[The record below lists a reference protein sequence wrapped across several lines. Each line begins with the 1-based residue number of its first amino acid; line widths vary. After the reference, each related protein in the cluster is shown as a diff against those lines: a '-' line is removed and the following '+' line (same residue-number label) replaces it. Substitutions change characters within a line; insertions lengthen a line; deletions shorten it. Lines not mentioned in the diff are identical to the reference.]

1 MPPTDGS
8 DGQALRHGA
17 HLTIDLGALR
27 ENYRRLRER
36 LTGARCAAVVKAD
49 AYGLGAA
56 RVAPAL
62 AAAGAQDFF
71 VALPCEGLR
80 LREALTGTGEGIA
93 PAPRIFILSGFEA
106 GLGPDFRQAELI
118 PVLNSLGQIAAW
130 QAEAA
135 AGAPLPAALHLD
147 TGMNRLGL
155 PPAEAEALAAEP
167 ERLAGLEPVLVMSHL
182 ACAEEPDNPMN
193 RAQLDLFQALRRGLP
208 AAPASLA
215 NSSGVFLGP
224 DFHFDLARPG
234 VALYG
239 VNPTPGSPNPMAQ
252 VVRLQARILQVRE
265 IDAPMSVGYG
275 AAFRAAGPA
284 RIATVATGYADGY
297 LRSLSDRGSAFV
309 DGLAAPVVGRVSM
322 DLITLDVTRMPAE
335 SVQPGALVDL
345 IHPQDGLDRL
355 AREAGT
361 IGYELLTSLGQRY
374 RRSYLST

>member
-17 HLTIDLGALR
+17 HLTIDLGAIR
-27 ENYRRLRER
+27 ENYRRLRAR
-36 LTGARCAAVVKAD
+36 LKGARCAAVVKAD

-56 RVAPAL
+56 QVGPAL
-62 AAAGAQDFF
+62 AEAGAQDFF

-80 LREALTGTGEGIA
+80 LREALTETGAGVE
-93 PAPRIFILSGFEA
+93 PAPRIFILSGFET
-106 GLGPDFRQAELI
+106 GLGPDFRQAQLI
-118 PVLNSLGQIAAW
+118 PVLNSLGQVAAW
-130 QAEAA
+130 GSEA
-135 AGAPLPAALHLD
+135 GDAPLPAALHLD

-155 PPAEAEALAAEP
+155 PPAEAETLAAEP
-167 ERLAGLEPVLVMSHL
+167 ERLAGLEPLLVMSHL

-193 RAQLDLFQALRRGLP
+193 RAQLDLFQELRRGLP
-208 AAPASLA
+208 PAPASLA

-239 VNPTPGSPNPMAQ
+239 VNPTPGGPNPMGQ

-265 IDAPMSVGYG
+265 IDAPMTVGYG
-275 AAFRAAGPA
+275 ASFRAAGPA

-297 LRSLSDRGSAFV
+297 LRSLSNRGSAFL

-322 DLITLDVTRMPAE
+322 DLITLDVTQMPAD

-355 AREAGT
+355 AEEAGT
-361 IGYELLTSLGQRY
+361 IGYELLTALGQRY